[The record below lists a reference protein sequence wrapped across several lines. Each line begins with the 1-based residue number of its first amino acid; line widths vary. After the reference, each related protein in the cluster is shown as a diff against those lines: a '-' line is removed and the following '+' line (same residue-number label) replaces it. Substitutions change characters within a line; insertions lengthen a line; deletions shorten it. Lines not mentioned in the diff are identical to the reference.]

1 MKVEEWTMELLSVK
15 DVSKS
20 YAANVLALDN
30 VGFSL
35 KAGEFCAI
43 METSGSGKTTLL
55 NSIATL
61 DAPSKGQI
69 LFEGVNVA
77 KVSVDEATMFRWN
90 NLGFIFQDYRLLS
103 SLTAKQNITVAL
115 SLLKKTPSEIE
126 KSVTEL
132 SQKFEIA
139 SVLDH
144 YPHELSGGQKQR
156 VAIIRALVKEPK
168 LLIADE
174 PTGAL
179 DSNSTKTIMQQLT
192 YINQELHTT
201 ILMVTYDAYSAS
213 FAKNIYFLKDGQI
226 YTTLKRDLTETK
238 KDFQKKISDVM
249 LELER
254 WVWCHLRSVFQIWNI
269 TKSCIKFIF

>member
-1 MKVEEWTMELLSVK
+1 MELLSVK

-43 METSGSGKTTLL
+43 MGTSGSGKTTLL

-69 LFEGVNVA
+69 LFEGVDVA
-77 KVSVDEATMFRWN
+77 KMSVDEATMFRRN

-115 SLLKKTPSEIE
+115 SLLKKTPAEIE

-201 ILMVTYDAYSAS
+201 ILMVTHDAYSAS

-226 YTTLKRDLTETK
+226 YTNLKRDLTETK

-254 WVWCHLRSVFQIWNI
+254 
-269 TKSCIKFIF
+269 

>member
-1 MKVEEWTMELLSVK
+1 MDLLSVK

-35 KAGEFCAI
+35 KADEFCAI
-43 METSGSGKTTLL
+43 MGTSGSGKTTLL

-69 LFEGVNVA
+69 LFEGVDVA
-77 KVSVDEATMFRWN
+77 KMSVDEATLFRRN

-115 SLLKKTPSEIE
+115 SLLKKTPAEIE

-201 ILMVTYDAYSAS
+201 ILMVTHDAYSAS

-254 WVWCHLRSVFQIWNI
+254 
-269 TKSCIKFIF
+269 

>member
-1 MKVEEWTMELLSVK
+1 
-15 DVSKS
+15 
-20 YAANVLALDN
+20 
-30 VGFSL
+30 
-35 KAGEFCAI
+35 
-43 METSGSGKTTLL
+43 
-55 NSIATL
+55 
-61 DAPSKGQI
+61 
-69 LFEGVNVA
+69 
-77 KVSVDEATMFRWN
+77 
-90 NLGFIFQDYRLLS
+90 
-103 SLTAKQNITVAL
+103 
-115 SLLKKTPSEIE
+115 KKTPAEIE

-201 ILMVTYDAYSAS
+201 ILMV
-213 FAKNIYFLKDGQI
+213 
-226 YTTLKRDLTETK
+226 
-238 KDFQKKISDVM
+238 
-249 LELER
+249 
-254 WVWCHLRSVFQIWNI
+254 
-269 TKSCIKFIF
+269 

>member
-1 MKVEEWTMELLSVK
+1 M
-15 DVSKS
+15 
-20 YAANVLALDN
+20 
-30 VGFSL
+30 G
-35 KAGEFCAI
+35 
-43 METSGSGKTTLL
+43 TSGSGKTTLL

-69 LFEGVNVA
+69 LFEGVDVA
-77 KVSVDEATMFRWN
+77 KMSVDEATLFRRN

-115 SLLKKTPSEIE
+115 SLLKKTPAEIE

-179 DSNSTKTIMQQLT
+179 DSNSTKTIMQQLA

-201 ILMVTYDAYSAS
+201 ILMVTHDAYSAS

-254 WVWCHLRSVFQIWNI
+254 
-269 TKSCIKFIF
+269 

>member
-1 MKVEEWTMELLSVK
+1 MELLSVK

-43 METSGSGKTTLL
+43 MGTSGSGKTTLL

-69 LFEGVNVA
+69 LFEGVDVA
-77 KVSVDEATMFRWN
+77 KMSVDEATMFRRN

-115 SLLKKTPSEIE
+115 SLLKKTPAEIE

-201 ILMVTYDAYSAS
+201 ILMVTHDAYSAS

-254 WVWCHLRSVFQIWNI
+254 CV
-269 TKSCIKFIF
+269 

>member
-1 MKVEEWTMELLSVK
+1 MELLRVK

-43 METSGSGKTTLL
+43 MGTSGSGKTTLL

-69 LFEGVNVA
+69 LFEGVDVA
-77 KVSVDEATMFRWN
+77 KMSVDEATMFRRN

-115 SLLKKTPSEIE
+115 SLLKKTPAEIE

-201 ILMVTYDAYSAS
+201 ILMVTHDAYSAS

-254 WVWCHLRSVFQIWNI
+254 
-269 TKSCIKFIF
+269 

>member
-1 MKVEEWTMELLSVK
+1 MDLLSVK

-35 KAGEFCAI
+35 KTGEFCAI
-43 METSGSGKTTLL
+43 MGTSGSGKTTLL

-69 LFEGVNVA
+69 LFEGVDVA
-77 KVSVDEATMFRWN
+77 KMSVDEATLFRRN

-115 SLLKKTPSEIE
+115 SLLKKTPAEIE

-179 DSNSTKTIMQQLT
+179 DSNSTKTIMQQLA

-201 ILMVTYDAYSAS
+201 ILMVTHDAYSAS
-213 FAKNIYFLKDGQI
+213 F
-226 YTTLKRDLTETK
+226 
-238 KDFQKKISDVM
+238 V
-249 LELER
+249 
-254 WVWCHLRSVFQIWNI
+254 
-269 TKSCIKFIF
+269 

>member
-1 MKVEEWTMELLSVK
+1 MDLLSVK

-43 METSGSGKTTLL
+43 MGTSGSGKTTLL

-69 LFEGVNVA
+69 LFEGVDVA
-77 KVSVDEATMFRWN
+77 KMSVDEATLFRRN

-115 SLLKKTPSEIE
+115 SLLKKTPAEIE

-201 ILMVTYDAYSAS
+201 ILMVTHDAYSAS

-254 WVWCHLRSVFQIWNI
+254 
-269 TKSCIKFIF
+269 

>member
-1 MKVEEWTMELLSVK
+1 MDLLSVK

-43 METSGSGKTTLL
+43 MGTSGSGKTTLL

-69 LFEGVNVA
+69 LFEGVDVA
-77 KVSVDEATMFRWN
+77 KMSVDEATLFRRN

-115 SLLKKTPSEIE
+115 SLLKKTPAEIE

-139 SVLDH
+139 SVLEH

-201 ILMVTYDAYSAS
+201 ILMVTHDAYSAS

-254 WVWCHLRSVFQIWNI
+254 
-269 TKSCIKFIF
+269 

>member
-1 MKVEEWTMELLSVK
+1 MELLSVK

-43 METSGSGKTTLL
+43 MGTSGSGKTTLL

-77 KVSVDEATMFRWN
+77 KVSVDEATMFRRN

-201 ILMVTYDAYSAS
+201 ILMVTHDAYSAS

-226 YTTLKRDLTETK
+226 YDLKESDRNK
-238 KDFQKKISDVM
+238 KRLSKENFG
-249 LELER
+249 
-254 WVWCHLRSVFQIWNI
+254 CNA
-269 TKSCIKFIF
+269 

>member
-1 MKVEEWTMELLSVK
+1 MELLSVK

-43 METSGSGKTTLL
+43 MGTSGSGKTTLL

-69 LFEGVNVA
+69 LFEGADVA
-77 KVSVDEATMFRWN
+77 KMSVDEATMFRRN

-115 SLLKKTPSEIE
+115 SLLKKTPAEIE

-201 ILMVTYDAYSAS
+201 ILMVTHDAYSAS

-254 WVWCHLRSVFQIWNI
+254 
-269 TKSCIKFIF
+269 

>member
-1 MKVEEWTMELLSVK
+1 MDLLSVK

-43 METSGSGKTTLL
+43 MGTSGSGKTTLL

-69 LFEGVNVA
+69 LFEGVDVA
-77 KVSVDEATMFRWN
+77 KMSVDEATLFRRN

-115 SLLKKTPSEIE
+115 SLLKKTPAEIE

-179 DSNSTKTIMQQLT
+179 DSNSTKTIMQQLA

-201 ILMVTYDAYSAS
+201 ILMVTHDAYSAS

-254 WVWCHLRSVFQIWNI
+254 
-269 TKSCIKFIF
+269 

>member
-1 MKVEEWTMELLSVK
+1 MDLLSVK

-43 METSGSGKTTLL
+43 MGTSGSGKT
-55 NSIATL
+55 TL

-69 LFEGVNVA
+69 LFEGVDVA
-77 KVSVDEATMFRWN
+77 KMSVDEATLFRRN

-115 SLLKKTPSEIE
+115 SLLKKTPAEIE

-179 DSNSTKTIMQQLT
+179 DSNSTKTIMQQLA

-201 ILMVTYDAYSAS
+201 ILMVTHDAYSAS

-254 WVWCHLRSVFQIWNI
+254 
-269 TKSCIKFIF
+269 

>member
-1 MKVEEWTMELLSVK
+1 M
-15 DVSKS
+15 
-20 YAANVLALDN
+20 
-30 VGFSL
+30 
-35 KAGEFCAI
+35 
-43 METSGSGKTTLL
+43 
-55 NSIATL
+55 
-61 DAPSKGQI
+61 
-69 LFEGVNVA
+69 LFR
-77 KVSVDEATMFRWN
+77 S
-90 NLGFIFQDYRLLS
+90 FQDYRLLS

-115 SLLKKTPSEIE
+115 SLLKKTPAEIE

-201 ILMVTYDAYSAS
+201 ILMVTHDAYSAS

-254 WVWCHLRSVFQIWNI
+254 
-269 TKSCIKFIF
+269 

>member
-1 MKVEEWTMELLSVK
+1 MDLLSVK

-30 VGFSL
+30 VSFSL

-43 METSGSGKTTLL
+43 MGTSGSGKTTLL

-69 LFEGVNVA
+69 LFEGVDVA
-77 KVSVDEATMFRWN
+77 KMSVDEATMFRRN

-115 SLLKKTPSEIE
+115 SLLKKTPAEIE

-201 ILMVTYDAYSAS
+201 ILMVTHDAYSAS

-254 WVWCHLRSVFQIWNI
+254 
-269 TKSCIKFIF
+269 

>member
-1 MKVEEWTMELLSVK
+1 MDLLSVK

-43 METSGSGKTTLL
+43 MGTSGSGKTTLL

-69 LFEGVNVA
+69 LFEGVDVA
-77 KVSVDEATMFRWN
+77 KMSVDEATLFRRN

-115 SLLKKTPSEIE
+115 SLLKKTPAEIE
-126 KSVTEL
+126 KNVTEL

-179 DSNSTKTIMQQLT
+179 DSNSTKTIMQQLA

-201 ILMVTYDAYSAS
+201 ILMVTHDAYSAS

-254 WVWCHLRSVFQIWNI
+254 
-269 TKSCIKFIF
+269 

>member
-1 MKVEEWTMELLSVK
+1 M
-15 DVSKS
+15 
-20 YAANVLALDN
+20 
-30 VGFSL
+30 
-35 KAGEFCAI
+35 
-43 METSGSGKTTLL
+43 

-69 LFEGVNVA
+69 LFEGVDVA
-77 KVSVDEATMFRWN
+77 KMSVDEATLFRRN

-115 SLLKKTPSEIE
+115 SLLKKTPAEIE

-201 ILMVTYDAYSAS
+201 ILMVTHDAYSAS

-254 WVWCHLRSVFQIWNI
+254 
-269 TKSCIKFIF
+269 

>member
-1 MKVEEWTMELLSVK
+1 MDLLSVK

-35 KAGEFCAI
+35 KTDEFCEI
-43 METSGSGKTTLL
+43 MGTSGSGKTTLL

-69 LFEGVNVA
+69 LFEGVDVA
-77 KVSVDEATMFRWN
+77 KMSVDEATLFRRN

-115 SLLKKTPSEIE
+115 SLLKKTPAEIE

-201 ILMVTYDAYSAS
+201 ILMVTHDAYSAS

-254 WVWCHLRSVFQIWNI
+254 
-269 TKSCIKFIF
+269 

>member
-1 MKVEEWTMELLSVK
+1 MDLLSVK

-35 KAGEFCAI
+35 KTDEFCAI
-43 METSGSGKTTLL
+43 MGTSGSGKTTLL

-69 LFEGVNVA
+69 LFEGVDVA
-77 KVSVDEATMFRWN
+77 KMSVDEATLFRRN

-115 SLLKKTPSEIE
+115 SLLKKTPAEIE

-201 ILMVTYDAYSAS
+201 ILMVTHDAYSAS
-213 FAKNIYFLKDGQI
+213 FAKNIYF
-226 YTTLKRDLTETK
+226 LKRDLTETK

-254 WVWCHLRSVFQIWNI
+254 
-269 TKSCIKFIF
+269 

>member
-1 MKVEEWTMELLSVK
+1 MELLSVK

-43 METSGSGKTTLL
+43 MGTSGSGKTTLL

-69 LFEGVNVA
+69 LFEGVDVA
-77 KVSVDEATMFRWN
+77 KMSVDEATMFRRN

-201 ILMVTYDAYSAS
+201 ILMVTHDAYSAS

-254 WVWCHLRSVFQIWNI
+254 
-269 TKSCIKFIF
+269 

>member
-1 MKVEEWTMELLSVK
+1 MDLLSVK

-35 KAGEFCAI
+35 KTDEFCAI
-43 METSGSGKTTLL
+43 MGTSGSGKTTLL

-69 LFEGVNVA
+69 LFEGVDVA
-77 KVSVDEATMFRWN
+77 KMSVDEATLFRRN

-115 SLLKKTPSEIE
+115 SLLKKTPAEIE

-179 DSNSTKTIMQQLT
+179 DSSSTKTIMQQLT

-201 ILMVTYDAYSAS
+201 ILMVTHDAYSAS

-238 KDFQKKISDVM
+238 KDCQKKISGVM

-254 WVWCHLRSVFQIWNI
+254 
-269 TKSCIKFIF
+269 

>member
-1 MKVEEWTMELLSVK
+1 MELLSVK

-43 METSGSGKTTLL
+43 MGTSGSGKTTLL

-69 LFEGVNVA
+69 LFEGVDVA
-77 KVSVDEATMFRWN
+77 KMSVDEATMFRRN

-115 SLLKKTPSEIE
+115 SLLKKTPAEIE

-201 ILMVTYDAYSAS
+201 ILMVTHDAYSAS

-254 WVWCHLRSVFQIWNI
+254 
-269 TKSCIKFIF
+269 

>member
-1 MKVEEWTMELLSVK
+1 MDLLSVK

-43 METSGSGKTTLL
+43 MGTSGSGKTTLL

-69 LFEGVNVA
+69 LFEGVDVA
-77 KVSVDEATMFRWN
+77 KMSVDEATMFRRN

-115 SLLKKTPSEIE
+115 SLLKKTPAEIE

-201 ILMVTYDAYSAS
+201 ILMVTHDAYSAS

-254 WVWCHLRSVFQIWNI
+254 
-269 TKSCIKFIF
+269 

>member
-1 MKVEEWTMELLSVK
+1 MDLLSVK

-43 METSGSGKTTLL
+43 MGTSGSGKTTLL

-69 LFEGVNVA
+69 LFEGVDVA
-77 KVSVDEATMFRWN
+77 KMSVDEATLFRRN

-115 SLLKKTPSEIE
+115 SLLKKTPAEIE

-201 ILMVTYDAYSAS
+201 ILMVTHDAYSAS
-213 FAKNIYFLKDGQI
+213 FAKNIHFLKDGQI

-238 KDFQKKISDVM
+238 KGFQKKISDVM

-254 WVWCHLRSVFQIWNI
+254 
-269 TKSCIKFIF
+269 

>member
-1 MKVEEWTMELLSVK
+1 M
-15 DVSKS
+15 
-20 YAANVLALDN
+20 
-30 VGFSL
+30 G
-35 KAGEFCAI
+35 
-43 METSGSGKTTLL
+43 TSGSGKTTLL

-69 LFEGVNVA
+69 LFEGVDVA
-77 KVSVDEATMFRWN
+77 KMSVDEATLFRRN

-115 SLLKKTPSEIE
+115 SLLKKTPAEIE

-201 ILMVTYDAYSAS
+201 ILMVTHDAYSAS

-254 WVWCHLRSVFQIWNI
+254 
-269 TKSCIKFIF
+269 

>member
-1 MKVEEWTMELLSVK
+1 M
-15 DVSKS
+15 
-20 YAANVLALDN
+20 
-30 VGFSL
+30 G
-35 KAGEFCAI
+35 
-43 METSGSGKTTLL
+43 TSGSGKTTLL

-61 DAPSKGQI
+61 DAPSKGGRSY
-69 LFEGVNVA
+69 L
-77 KVSVDEATMFRWN
+77 KVSTWLRCQLMKQHCFRRN

-115 SLLKKTPSEIE
+115 SLLKKTPAEIE

-201 ILMVTYDAYSAS
+201 ILMVTHDAYSAS

-238 KDFQKKISDVM
+238 KTFKRKFPDVM

-254 WVWCHLRSVFQIWNI
+254 
-269 TKSCIKFIF
+269 

>member
-1 MKVEEWTMELLSVK
+1 MDLLSVK

-35 KAGEFCAI
+35 KTDEFCAI
-43 METSGSGKTTLL
+43 MGTSGSGKTTLL

-69 LFEGVNVA
+69 LFEGVDVA
-77 KVSVDEATMFRWN
+77 KMSVDEATLFRRN

-115 SLLKKTPSEIE
+115 SLLKKTPAEIE

-179 DSNSTKTIMQQLT
+179 D
-192 YINQELHTT
+192 LH
-201 ILMVTYDAYSAS
+201 D
-213 FAKNIYFLKDGQI
+213 LK
-226 YTTLKRDLTETK
+226 KRSDRNK
-238 KDFQKKISDVM
+238 KRLSKENFG
-249 LELER
+249 
-254 WVWCHLRSVFQIWNI
+254 CNA
-269 TKSCIKFIF
+269 

>member
-1 MKVEEWTMELLSVK
+1 MELLSVK
-15 DVSKS
+15 DVSKN

-43 METSGSGKTTLL
+43 MGTSGSGKTTLL

-69 LFEGVNVA
+69 LFEGVDVA
-77 KVSVDEATMFRWN
+77 KMSVDEATMFRRN

-115 SLLKKTPSEIE
+115 SLLKKTPAEIE

-201 ILMVTYDAYSAS
+201 ILMVTHDAYSAS

-254 WVWCHLRSVFQIWNI
+254 
-269 TKSCIKFIF
+269 

>member
-1 MKVEEWTMELLSVK
+1 MELLSVK

-43 METSGSGKTTLL
+43 MGTSGSGKTTLL

-69 LFEGVNVA
+69 LFEGVDVA
-77 KVSVDEATMFRWN
+77 KMSVDEATLFRRN

-115 SLLKKTPSEIE
+115 SLLKKTPAEIE

-201 ILMVTYDAYSAS
+201 ILMVTHDAYSAS

-254 WVWCHLRSVFQIWNI
+254 
-269 TKSCIKFIF
+269 

>member
-1 MKVEEWTMELLSVK
+1 MELLSVK

-43 METSGSGKTTLL
+43 MGTSGSGKTTLL

-69 LFEGVNVA
+69 LFEGVDVA
-77 KVSVDEATMFRWN
+77 KMSVDEATLFRRN

-115 SLLKKTPSEIE
+115 SLLKKTPAEIE

-179 DSNSTKTIMQQLT
+179 DSNSTKTIMQQLA

-201 ILMVTYDAYSAS
+201 ILMVTHDAYSAS

-254 WVWCHLRSVFQIWNI
+254 
-269 TKSCIKFIF
+269 